1 MHFSFL
7 TKVYQLYQCRDSATS
22 TLVKIDVTVRIRLP
36 GSAKNSLDNT
46 QHPRNKRPAE
56 QKIQD
61 SHPDFPSIKLVD
73 AETAQEGGHKYIGN
87 LVHPFT
93 GVKLFQTNVR
103 IGHGIHR
110 PSQAAFRAEASALD
124 KFSPAF
130 LTIRHEKTS
139 FLVK

>member
-7 TKVYQLYQCRDSATS
+7 TKVYQLYQCRDSATN
-22 TLVKIDVTVRIRLP
+22 TLVKINVTVRIRLP

-46 QHPRNKRPAE
+46 QHTRNKRPTE

-73 AETAQEGGHKYIGN
+73 AETAQEGGHEYIGN

-93 GVKLFQTNVR
+93 GMECFHAEVR
-103 IGHGIHR
+103 VGPSIRGLGI
-110 PSQAAFRAEASALD
+110 STFRTKCRGGS
-124 KFSPAF
+124 KFGSAF
-130 LTIRHEKTS
+130 LTIRHEKPL
-139 FLVK
+139 FFP